1 MRGLENNS
9 WPLNLGQVLWLNLRT
24 VRNYFLSQ
32 LVDNEPNPSPPDVQ
46 FILDYVFGYRCADS
60 RQNLYFN
67 AEGQAVYMTAALGVI
82 FDPAAK
88 VQKFFGGCQVDLKA
102 KNVSND

>member
-1 MRGLENNS
+1 
-9 WPLNLGQVLWLNLRT
+9 
-24 VRNYFLSQ
+24 
-32 LVDNEPNPSPPDVQ
+32 
-46 FILDYVFGYRCADS
+46 
-60 RQNLYFN
+60 
-67 AEGQAVYMTAALGVI
+67 MTAALGVI